1 MGLVHIKVIFGCNLC
16 VSEVFSAHVGGPCGA
31 ESNSHF
37 EFDLPSF
44 FFQNLLLCVA
54 AVEYVRLIKA
64 SNELFNWKFVP
75 GVDLSFG

>member
-1 MGLVHIKVIFGCNLC
+1 MKYLARTWV
-16 VSEVFSAHVGGPCGA
+16 APCGA

-37 EFDLPSF
+37 EFDLPSL

-64 SNELFNWKFVP
+64 SNELFKWKFVP

>member
-44 FFQNLLLCVA
+44 FSRIFF
-54 AVEYVRLIKA
+54 YVWQRL
-64 SNELFNWKFVP
+64 NMF
-75 GVDLSFG
+75 D